1 MILPDYLYIGG
12 LYNMDTLHLLLIMI
26 FLHICDDYYLQGLLA
41 QLKQK
46 TWWKQNAP
54 DAKYKYDYIMALFMH
69 SFSWSFMI
77 MLPLLVFMN
86 FKINLVFIVIFILNL
101 VIHGVTDNEKANKFT
116 INLIQDQT
124 IHLVQIIV
132 TYLILTL

>member
-1 MILPDYLYIGG
+1 
-12 LYNMDTLHLLLIMI
+12 MDTLHLLLIMI
-26 FLHICDDYYLQGLLA
+26 FLHICDDYYFQGLLA

-46 TWWKQNAP
+46 LWWKENAP
-54 DAKYKYDYIMALFMH
+54 DDKYKYDYIMALFMH
-69 SFSWSFMI
+69 SFSWAFMI

-86 FKINLVFIVIFILNL
+86 FKVNVIFIVLFILNL

-124 IHLVQIIV
+124 IHLVQIV
-132 TYLILTL
+132 LTYLVITL